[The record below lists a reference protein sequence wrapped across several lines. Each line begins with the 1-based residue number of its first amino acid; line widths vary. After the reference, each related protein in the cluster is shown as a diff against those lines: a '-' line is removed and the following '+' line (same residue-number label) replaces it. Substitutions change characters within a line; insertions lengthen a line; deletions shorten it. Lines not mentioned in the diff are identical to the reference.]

1 MKNRLAWTKFV
12 DNGGRRSGVDR
23 RQYSYTT
30 HVPERRSG
38 KDRRNR
44 KDRRSEYG
52 RRNIMQQIFGQLTAE
67 ERMEQ

>member
-12 DNGGRRSGVDR
+12 DNGGRPGVDR

-38 KDRRNR
+38 KDRRNC

-52 RRNIMQQIFGQLTAE
+52 RRNIMQQIFGQLAAA

>member
-30 HVPERRSG
+30 HVPERRSD
-38 KDRRNR
+38 KDRRNG

-52 RRNIMQQIFGQLTAE
+52 RRNIMQQIFGQLAAE

>member
-30 HVPERRSG
+30 HVPERRSVKDRRNG
-38 KDRRNR
+38 KDRRN
-44 KDRRSEYG
+44 EYG
-52 RRNIMQQIFGQLTAE
+52 RRNIVQQIFGQLTAE

>member
-1 MKNRLAWTKFV
+1 MKNRLAWTKFA
-12 DNGGRRSGVDR
+12 DNGGRRLGVDR

-30 HVPERRSG
+30 HVPERRRG
-38 KDRRNR
+38 KDRRNG

-52 RRNIMQQIFGQLTAE
+52 RRNIMQQIFDQLAAE

>member
-1 MKNRLAWTKFV
+1 MKNRLAWTKFA
-12 DNGGRRSGVDR
+12 DNGGRRLGVDR

-30 HVPERRSG
+30 DVPERRRG
-38 KDRRNR
+38 KDRRNG

>member
-1 MKNRLAWTKFV
+1 MKNRLAWTKFA
-12 DNGGRRSGVDR
+12 DNGGRRLGVDR

-30 HVPERRSG
+30 HVPERRRG
-38 KDRRNR
+38 KDRRNG

-52 RRNIMQQIFGQLTAE
+52 RRNIMQQIFGQLAAE

>member
-1 MKNRLAWTKFV
+1 MKNRLAWTKFA
-12 DNGGRRSGVDR
+12 DNGGRRLGVDR

-38 KDRRNR
+38 KDRRNG

-52 RRNIMQQIFGQLTAE
+52 RRNIVQQIFGQLAAE